1 MSDRARSAA
10 SNGNAPPRMRAAVGQ
25 TSSRERSNLF
35 RSHLTRRPTTG
46 PSAQSETV
54 HMDSELHTDS
64 SDIVVRNQNGEIDVE
79 ESPEVDLNE
88 IEEAGVEE
96 RQENERAYHLFQLHT
111 CYDI

>member
-1 MSDRARSAA
+1 
-10 SNGNAPPRMRAAVGQ
+10 
-25 TSSRERSNLF
+25 
-35 RSHLTRRPTTG
+35 
-46 PSAQSETV
+46 
-54 HMDSELHTDS
+54 MDSELHTDS